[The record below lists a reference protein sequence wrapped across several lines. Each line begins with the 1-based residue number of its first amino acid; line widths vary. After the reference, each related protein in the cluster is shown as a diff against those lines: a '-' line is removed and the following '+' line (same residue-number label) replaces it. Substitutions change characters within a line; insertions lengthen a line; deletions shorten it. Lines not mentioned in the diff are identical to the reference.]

1 MNMKHVIIGT
11 GPAGVV
17 AAETLRKLEPESDI
31 TLIGDE
37 PEPPYSRMAIPYFLE
52 GKIDVSGTHLRKSS
66 NYFEQNNIEVLQ
78 SHIDAI
84 NTDKKLLTHG
94 AGQQIRFDKLLI
106 ATGSSPVKPPIEGMD
121 LPGVHNCWTLAD
133 AQQIISKAKP
143 DAKVVL
149 MGAGFIG
156 CIILEALASRHVQ
169 LTVVEME
176 NRMVPRMMNKQSGT
190 LLKQWCE
197 NKGVTVLTSAQVKG
211 IENSSKP
218 MSLLRS
224 IFTSAQVKGTKK
236 SSKSALSVS
245 MSVGAALPADV
256 VICATGVRSN
266 MDLCEQNNIQTDQG
280 ILVNEYLQTSHP
292 DIYAAGDVAQGRDF
306 STGNYS
312 VQAIQPTAVEHARIA
327 ATNMAERSEQLHR
340 GSINMN
346 VLDTLGLIS
355 SSFGDWQGLKGDDS
369 CELKDNDRFRYL
381 NLQFQGDTLI
391 GANTLGLTQH
401 VGVLRGLI
409 QSKTRLGN
417 WKKKLI
423 NDPTLIMEAYL
434 ATAQG
439 QA

>member
-1 MNMKHVIIGT
+1 MKHVIIGT

-17 AAETLRKLEPESDI
+17 AAETLRKLEPESGI

-52 GKIDVSGTHLRKSS
+52 GKIDASGTHLRKSS
-66 NYFEQNNIEVLQ
+66 NYFEKNNIEVLRTR
-78 SHIDAI
+78 IDAI
-84 NTDKKLLTHG
+84 NTDKKSLFYS
-94 AGQQIRFDKLLI
+94 AGQEIRFDKLLI

-121 LPGVHNCWTLAD
+121 LPGVYTCWTLAD
-133 AQQIISKAKP
+133 AKQIIDRAKP

-156 CIILEALASRHVQ
+156 CIILEALASRNVQ

-190 LLKQWCE
+190 MLKQWCE

-211 IENSSKP
+211 IEKSSKP
-218 MSLLRS
+218 MSFLRS
-224 IFTSAQVKGTKK
+224 IFTSAQAK
-236 SSKSALSVS
+236 SIEKNGKSPLSVS
-245 MSVGAALPADV
+245 MSGGGTLPADM

-266 MDLCEQNNIQTDQG
+266 MDLCEQSDIQTDQG
-280 ILVNEYLQTSHP
+280 ILVNEYLQTSSS
-292 DIYAAGDVAQGRDF
+292 DIYAAGDVAQGLDF

-327 ATNMAERSEQLHR
+327 ATNMAEISEHLHR

-355 SSFGDWQGLKGDDS
+355 SSFGDWQGLQGDDS
-369 CELKDNDRFRYL
+369 SELKDIDRYRYL
-381 NLQFQGDTLI
+381 NLQFQGDVLI

-401 VGVLRGLI
+401 IGVLRGLI
-409 QSKTRLGN
+409 QSKTRLGT
-417 WKKKLI
+417 WKKKLT

>member
-1 MNMKHVIIGT
+1 
-11 GPAGVV
+11 
-17 AAETLRKLEPESDI
+17 
-31 TLIGDE
+31 
-37 PEPPYSRMAIPYFLE
+37 
-52 GKIDVSGTHLRKSS
+52 
-66 NYFEQNNIEVLQ
+66 
-78 SHIDAI
+78 
-84 NTDKKLLTHG
+84 
-94 AGQQIRFDKLLI
+94 
-106 ATGSSPVKPPIEGMD
+106 
-121 LPGVHNCWTLAD
+121 
-133 AQQIISKAKP
+133 
-143 DAKVVL
+143 
-149 MGAGFIG
+149 
-156 CIILEALASRHVQ
+156 
-169 LTVVEME
+169 
-176 NRMVPRMMNKQSGT
+176 

-211 IENSSKP
+211 IEKSSKP

-224 IFTSAQVKGTKK
+224 ILTSAKAKSVET

-245 MSVGAALPADV
+245 MSGGGALSADV

-266 MDLCEQNNIQTDQG
+266 MDLCEKNNIQTDQG
-280 ILVNEYLQTSHP
+280 ILVNGYLQTSHP

-327 ATNMAERSEQLHR
+327 ATNMAERSEHLHR

-401 VGVLRGLI
+401 IGVLRGLI
-409 QSKTRLGN
+409 QSKTRLGK
-417 WKKKLI
+417 WKRKLI

>member
-1 MNMKHVIIGT
+1 MSTKHVIIGT

-17 AAETLRKLEPESDI
+17 AAETLRKLEPASQI

-52 GKIDVSGTHLRKSS
+52 GKIDASGTHLRKSS
-66 NYFEQNNIEVLQ
+66 HYFEKNNIEVLRAR
-78 SHIDAI
+78 IDTIA
-84 NTDKKLLTHG
+84 TDNKVLTYDTG
-94 AGQQIRFDKLLI
+94 NEISFDKLLI

-121 LPGVHNCWTLAD
+121 LSGVYNCWTLAD
-133 AQQIISKAKP
+133 AYQIIDRAKP

-156 CIILEALASRHVQ
+156 CIILEALASRNVQ

-176 NRMVPRMMNKQSGT
+176 NRMVPRMMNEQSGT

-197 NKGVTVLTSAQVKG
+197 NKGVTVMTSAQVKG
-211 IENSSKP
+211 IEKSSKP
-218 MSLLRS
+218 MSFLRS
-224 IFTSAQVKGTKK
+224 LFSSTQTKDTGNNGK
-236 SSKSALSVS
+236 SPLSVS
-245 MSVGAALPADV
+245 MSDGAVLPADV

-266 MDLCEQNNIQTDQG
+266 MSLCQQNSIQTDQG
-280 ILVNEYLQTSHP
+280 ILVNEYLQTSLP

-306 STGNYS
+306 STGDYS
-312 VQAIQPTAVEHARIA
+312 VQAIQPTAVEHGRIA
-327 ATNMAERSEQLHR
+327 ATNMVEKSEHLHR

-355 SSFGDWQGLKGDDS
+355 SSFGDWQGLLGDDS

-381 NLQFQGDTLI
+381 NLQFQEDTLI

-401 VGVLRGLI
+401 IGVLRGLI
-409 QSKTRLGN
+409 QSKTRLGK
-417 WKKKLI
+417 WKKKLTD
-423 NDPTLIMEAYL
+423 DPTLIMEAYL